1 MTPLLEPSLV
11 HGSGATSQWCWGSKS
26 PCLSLRPH
34 NSQLQS
40 LLALTPAPG
49 LLSSQIPNSRPM
61 ICCPTAPCPPV
72 LNPRPP
78 GSKLQQL
85 VLSIAMRCLQRG
97 PSPGLCSSA
106 VTPLLSQA
114 GTWDSTGLRSH
125 PNPQQVGG
133 YSGPLGSG
141 RAGECPT
148 VTSWGPWGTLSPRLS
163 LSLARGP
170 IPGLSHPLCPGSP
183 HSAGGCAGDGPGDAG
198 GDLRAHPAHPEREGP
213 GRGHELHQPSG
224 EAPGPVRLLQQQA
237 GGPKAGQA
245 GRGQQCTDGVVA
257 ATREVAPGRV
267 DPGAWRDGR
276 GSWPFW
282 GSHSSGWWHSGLCS
296 CPFPW
301 EQPGLLPPLS

>member
-1 MTPLLEPSLV
+1 MHTQGPVWNPGPEAPVTPLLEPSLV

-34 NSQLQS
+34 NSQLRS

-49 LLSSQIPNSRPM
+49 LLSRQIPNSRPM

-85 VLSIAMRCLQRG
+85 VLSIAMRCLQSG

-133 YSGPLGSG
+133 YSGPL
-141 RAGECPT
+141 
-148 VTSWGPWGTLSPRLS
+148 RLWSCRGMPHGHFLGAVGNS
-163 LSLARGP
+163 LP
-170 IPGLSHPLCPGSP
+170 
-183 HSAGGCAGDGPGDAG
+183 
-198 GDLRAHPAHPEREGP
+198 
-213 GRGHELHQPSG
+213 
-224 EAPGPVRLLQQQA
+224 
-237 GGPKAGQA
+237 
-245 GRGQQCTDGVVA
+245 
-257 ATREVAPGRV
+257 
-267 DPGAWRDGR
+267 
-276 GSWPFW
+276 
-282 GSHSSGWWHSGLCS
+282 
-296 CPFPW
+296 
-301 EQPGLLPPLS
+301 